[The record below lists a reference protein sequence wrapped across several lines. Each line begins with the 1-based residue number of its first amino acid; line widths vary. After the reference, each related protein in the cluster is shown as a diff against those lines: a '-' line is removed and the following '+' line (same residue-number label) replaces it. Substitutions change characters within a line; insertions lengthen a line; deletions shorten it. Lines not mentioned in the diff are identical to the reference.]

1 MLRNTILIYDSVD
14 YFIPYMEAKGVKCF
28 PSFKPIDKKLKFLRK
43 ISLTLK
49 VLRPHWYGGWKSNL
63 KNVDTVII
71 FASNRYDFIE
81 YLCDQNPRIRVIVW
95 YWNPVSKCF
104 DPNHLKRNNLEY
116 WSFDL
121 EDCKRF
127 NLKHNST
134 FYFDNIEIGY
144 ESRDVD
150 VLFVGADKGRKVFIE
165 EIRQG
170 LKKRGLRPFFHIVPD
185 RGASNPSNIKTIP
198 YQEYLNH
205 VSSCIALLDFLQEG
219 QSGQTLRPLEAIFF
233 QKKLITND
241 KTIAAQ
247 IFYNPHNI
255 FILDLDNLDNLVQ
268 FITSEYYPLD
278 KKIVEYFDFSNWLAR
293 FNMMEEENE

>member
-1 MLRNTILIYDSVD
+1 MLKNTILIYDSVD

-28 PSFKPIDKKLKFLRK
+28 PSFKPIDKKLKVLRK

-49 VLRPHWYGGWKSNL
+49 VLRSYWYGGWKSNV
-63 KNVDTVII
+63 KNADTIII

-81 YLCDQNPRIRVIVW
+81 YLCDQNPQLRVIVW

-121 EDCKRF
+121 DDCKRF

-134 FYFDNIEIGY
+134 FYFDNIEIDN
-144 ESRDVD
+144 EIQDVD
-150 VLFVGADKGRKVFIE
+150 VLFVGADKGRKVLVE
-165 EIRQG
+165 EIQQD
-170 LKKRGLRPFFHIVPD
+170 LKKSGLRPFFHIVPD
-185 RGASNPSNIKTIP
+185 RGVSNPNNIKAIS
-198 YQEYLNH
+198 YEEYLNRI
-205 VSSCIALLDFLQEG
+205 SRSIALLDFLQEG

-241 KTIAAQ
+241 KTITSQ
-247 IFYNPHNI
+247 IFYNPHNV
-255 FILDLDNLDNLVQ
+255 FILGLDNPDNLVK
-268 FITSEYYPLD
+268 FITNEYHPLD
-278 KKIVEYFDFSNWLAR
+278 PKTVEYFDFSNWLVR
-293 FNMMEEENE
+293 FNVEEEGNG